1 MMSVYFSCEIKM
13 YTNMPMSISLRAKST
28 VHQLP
33 RSFFFSESEVDL
45 DTMLKD
51 DKTVRFVKD
60 HISSFIKIIN
70 NIRKIIDKRVTDDGN
85 PFVFIN
91 K

>member
-1 MMSVYFSCEIKM
+1 M
-13 YTNMPMSISLRAKST
+13 YTNMPMSMSLRANST

-51 DKTVRFVKD
+51 DKIVRFVKD

-85 PFVFIN
+85 PFVFIH